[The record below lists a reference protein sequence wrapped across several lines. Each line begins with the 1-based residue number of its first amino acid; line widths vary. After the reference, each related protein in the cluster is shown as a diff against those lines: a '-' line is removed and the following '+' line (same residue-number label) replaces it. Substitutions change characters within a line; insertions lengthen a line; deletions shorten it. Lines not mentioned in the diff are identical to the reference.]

1 MLSKSDGYI
10 EVRLERKVNIGTLMA
25 VRDFEA
31 QWMDRDCESLLSTS
45 HEPVIA
51 INGGVERFPGMRV
64 PVGTDRSNVSF
75 YLRDNSVAYGGDG
88 RKSVAFLL
96 RCVGKCSVAS
106 EFCEEGRVVSHPV
119 NRRVAFA
126 YDRVLQRSVASAFH
140 RAPGCSLASTFDGS
154 FESFQRSV
162 AFAFD
167 QVPERTVASAYRSS
181 PKAILAPALHSL
193 RRAAQA
199 NKFSRIAGRL
209 QCLAKGQVR
218 QPLQ

>member
-1 MLSKSDGYI
+1 MS
-10 EVRLERKVNIGTLMA
+10 
-25 VRDFEA
+25 VRDFETP
-31 QWMDRDCESLLSTS
+31 WVDRECKSSLSTS
-45 HEPVIA
+45 HESVIA
-51 INGGVERFPGMRV
+51 VIGGVERFHTMRV

-75 YLRDNSVAYGGDG
+75 YLRDTSVAFGGDG
-88 RKSVAFLL
+88 PKSVAFLL
-96 RCVGKCSVAS
+96 RCVGKRSVAS
-106 EFCEEGRVVSHPV
+106 EFCDEGCVVSHSVRRPV
-119 NRRVAFA
+119 ASA
-126 YDRVLQRSVASAFH
+126 YDRVLQCSVASAFH
-140 RAPGCSLASTFDGS
+140 RGPGRSLASTFDGS

-167 QVPERTVASAYRSS
+167 QVPQRSVASAYRSS

-209 QCLAKGQVR
+209 QCLAKGQAR